1 VDQPL
6 SADRK
11 AARPF
16 GNCAQV
22 RAADH
27 VTRYTRCGSG
37 HPVLLLY
44 PIEPDV
50 AEAECAAI
58 WADLVDRLAQHRRV
72 IVPEIPTTGS
82 RFATWLRGFIDGIGL
97 PALTLVAAGP
107 ACMPALEFVLT
118 DPERVERLVLIPVG
132 GAEETGLV
140 AVLTPVVGAAAIP
153 MMVVRRDQPA
163 GDAVAVVERFLGG
176 AMA

>member
-1 VDQPL
+1 VDQPF
-6 SADRK
+6 SAVRK
-11 AARPF
+11 AARQF

-37 HPVLLLY
+37 HPVIVLY
-44 PIEPDV
+44 PIEQDAADV
-50 AEAECAAI
+50 ECRTE
-58 WADLVDRLAQHRRV
+58 DLVDRLAQHHRV
-72 IVPEIPTTGS
+72 IVPEIPTTGI
-82 RFATWLRGFIDGIGL
+82 RFATWLRGFIDGMGL
-97 PALTLVAAGP
+97 PALTLVATGS

-118 DPERVERLVLIPVG
+118 DPERVDRLVLIPVG

-140 AVLTPVVGAAAIP
+140 AVLTPVAGAATIP
-153 MMVVRRDQPA
+153 MIVVRRDQPDS
-163 GDAVAVVERFLGG
+163 DAVGVVERFLGG